1 MRYFT
6 HMGGLG
12 EKDVNGWANTNFSLW
27 VSVENFFVPFAGLVF
42 KCLFIYC

>member
-27 VSVENFFVPFAGLVF
+27 VF
-42 KCLFIYC
+42 C